1 MHIQRGAW
9 AEINLDAIAHNVQM
23 AKANLKPTT
32 KLCAVVKADAY
43 GHGAV
48 RVAQEA
54 ARNGADFF
62 AVALLQEGVKLREAG
77 IETPIL
83 VLGSMLPEVAE
94 ICVRYDI
101 SHAVFD
107 EERLYALNAAAL
119 KLHTK
124 AKIHIKID
132 TGMHVSVCMCV
143 MPAGL
148 PSWQRP
154 CPVSILRACSV
165 TLRLPTPMISS
176 MLPISLNAF
185 RRRCA

>member
-1 MHIQRGAW
+1 M
-9 AEINLDAIAHNVQM
+9 
-23 AKANLKPTT
+23 
-32 KLCAVVKADAY
+32 
-43 GHGAV
+43 

-132 TGMHVSVCMCV
+132 TGMHRLGF
-143 MPAGL
+143 A
-148 PSWQRP
+148 PSEIPQLVQRLQKQSAVI
-154 CPVSILRACSV
+154 PVLY
-165 TLRLPTPMISS
+165 
-176 MLPISLNAF
+176 SLTW
-185 RRRCA
+185 

>member
-101 SHAVFD
+101 SHAVEDYITKHKLFSQKY
-107 EERLYALNAAAL
+107 EEQDILNVY
-119 KLHTK
+119 KLPGDS
-124 AKIHIKID
+124 AYN
-132 TGMHVSVCMCV
+132 S
-143 MPAGL
+143 
-148 PSWQRP
+148 
-154 CPVSILRACSV
+154 
-165 TLRLPTPMISS
+165 
-176 MLPISLNAF
+176 F
-185 RRRCA
+185 F